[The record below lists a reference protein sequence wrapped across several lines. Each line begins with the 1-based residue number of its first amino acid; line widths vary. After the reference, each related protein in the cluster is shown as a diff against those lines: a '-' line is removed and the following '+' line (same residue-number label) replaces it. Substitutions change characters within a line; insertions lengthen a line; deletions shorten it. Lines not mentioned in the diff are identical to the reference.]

1 VLQSTGGAMRK
12 LLCWAIT
19 LTSIA
24 YTLWM
29 MIIMFKHMPD
39 PDTADRAEYTRWA
52 IGSLVGITLFW
63 LMPVLGVW
71 FLVWVW
77 NSREREEEEQ
87 NVYIERPM
95 IERPLTH
102 HGKHYD
108 ADENVVS
115 IRRASFSLQHQ
126 SRR

>member
-1 VLQSTGGAMRK
+1 MLQSTGGGMRK
-12 LLCWAIT
+12 LLCWTIT
-19 LTSIA
+19 LTGFA

-29 MIIMFKHMPD
+29 MIIMFRHMPD
-39 PDTADRAEYTRWA
+39 PDTADRAEYTGWA

-71 FLVWVW
+71 FIAWVW
-77 NSREREEEEQ
+77 NSRELEEEQ

-95 IERPLTH
+95 IERPLTQ
-102 HGKHYD
+102 HGKHD
-108 ADENVVS
+108 AADGNVVS
-115 IRRASFSLQHQ
+115 IRQASVSLQRQ

>member
-1 VLQSTGGAMRK
+1 MRK

-39 PDTADRAEYTRWA
+39 PDTADRAEYTGWA
-52 IGSLVGITLFW
+52 IGSPVGITLFW

-115 IRRASFSLQHQ
+115 IRQASFSLQRQ